1 MHRALMLLT
10 VLMLLMPVGC
20 KSDKPGMNEATKQK
34 VTIAAVP
41 PKTAQ
46 AFAKDHPDVRL
57 DWVQKLIKN
66 NGDVHYE
73 FKFTEK
79 DGRKGEA
86 EYDSVGEKASFAPT
100 LK

>member
-1 MHRALMLLT
+1 MRCALRLLT
-10 VLMLLMPVGC
+10 VVVLVMPVGC
-20 KSDKPGMNEATKQK
+20 KSDKAGMDEATKQK
-34 VTIAAVP
+34 VSMALVP
-41 PKTAQ
+41 PKTAE
-46 AFAKDHPDVRL
+46 AFAKDHREVRL

>member
-1 MHRALMLLT
+1 MRRALSLLT
-10 VLMLLMPVGC
+10 IVVLLIPVGC
-20 KSDKPGMNEATKQK
+20 KSDKPTMDEATKQK
-34 VTIAAVP
+34 VTLALVP
-41 PKTAQ
+41 PKTAE

-73 FKFTEK
+73 FKFTDKE
-79 DGRKGEA
+79 GRKGEA
-86 EYDSVGEKASFAPT
+86 EYDSVGEKTSFAPT